1 MRRVVDVWRLE
12 LAGIEAE
19 AHLKDVVV
27 GRGRIHGV
35 DLRRV
40 RSLAVANVGWV
51 ADALEANAEGGLLRI
66 SQPHAHG
73 QLGFDAEQLV
83 GEYL

>member
-12 LAGIEAE
+12 LTGGEAK
-19 AHLKDVVV
+19 AHLKDVMV
-27 GRGRIHGV
+27 GRGRIHCV
-35 DLRRV
+35 DLRRI

-51 ADALEANAEGGLLRI
+51 ADALQADAEGGLLRI

-73 QLGFDAEQLV
+73 QLRFDTEQLV